1 MIALVEMLKLNQIC
15 LIIQQKDSK
24 KASEFDTSNLAV
36 KSDLASLKAEIDKI
50 DVDKL
55 KTVPVDSSKLN
66 NAVDNNF
73 NQMTVYDKLA
83 ANVNA
88 IHTNGCV
95 LRSKYD
101 TDKSDLEKE
110 INDTDKKYLI
120 IVDMLKKTD

>member
-1 MIALVEMLKLNQIC
+1 
-15 LIIQQKDSK
+15 
-24 KASEFDTSNLAV
+24 
-36 KSDLASLKAEIDKI
+36 
-50 DVDKL
+50 
-55 KTVPVDSSKLN
+55 
-66 NAVDNNF
+66 
-73 NQMTVYDKLA
+73 MTVYDKLA

-88 IHTNGCV
+88 IHTNRYV

>member
-55 KTVPVDSSKLN
+55 KTVLVDSSKLN

-88 IHTNGCV
+88 IHTNGYV

-110 INDTDKKYLI
+110 INDTDKKFLI
-120 IVDMLKKTD
+120 MVDMLKKTD